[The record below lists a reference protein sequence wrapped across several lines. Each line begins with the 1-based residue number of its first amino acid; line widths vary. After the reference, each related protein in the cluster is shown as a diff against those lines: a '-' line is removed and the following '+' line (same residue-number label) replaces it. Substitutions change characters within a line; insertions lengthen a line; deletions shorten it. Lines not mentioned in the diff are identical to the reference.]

1 MSASGERRAPRGLPE
16 RRRRE
21 RENELMIPEHYLEK
35 VYAGFLGK
43 CVGIRLGAPVEPSIW
58 TMERIK
64 MTYGYIDRY
73 VKYYKTFAADD
84 DSNGPAY
91 FIRALLDDATDREPT
106 PDDVARAWLNYAREG
121 VGMFWWGG
129 YGVSTEHT
137 AYSNLRAGIPAPQS
151 GSIRQNGEIIAQQI
165 GGQIFIDTFG
175 LVNPCDP
182 EKAARYGEIA
192 ASVSHDGEGLNGAR
206 FFCAAISE
214 AFRTADV
221 KRIVEAGL
229 STIPESSDYYRVA
242 RTVMAFQTEH
252 PEDFRACMEM
262 LDRDW
267 NMTKFPGNC
276 HIIPNAGVCIL
287 ALMYGGGDYAKTIE
301 IACNCGL
308 DTDCNAG
315 NVGTVM
321 GVACGLDAI
330 PEKYRAPVNDGIVLS
345 GISGYL
351 NILDLPTFAKQLA
364 LIGYRIAG
372 EKAPEQIVNSFRP
385 GELYFDFML
394 PGSLHNFRSS
404 DESICQLRHSDESI
418 STGGSLEILYS
429 QLYRSQQCRIFYKPF
444 YTRDDFSDERYMPAF
459 SPQVVCGQDVR
470 FQLYVDQWQGGDMIG
485 VNPYVHTI
493 NGTTKIVAYTQP
505 AQGEWIEVRFTVP
518 DTNGEII
525 DEVGFVMEGLS
536 RKTDRSRGRALMT
549 GFSVSGEGR
558 YNVDFSRQRVDFG
571 SVTPLVHTGAAWRRV
586 GNTLCHTRCKESF
599 SYTGNYYAKDQS
611 VAVDMT
617 PNCGDQHLLAVRAGG
632 IERGY
637 FAGLD
642 RDGTVAIY
650 KNEFGIQKLAHAP
663 FAWRTDQKYRVE
675 FSAVGDCL
683 TLAVD
688 GVAVLSVK
696 DETFGSGMV
705 GFGSLSIGRTTYQNL
720 TVWNS

>member
-1 MSASGERRAPRGLPE
+1 
-16 RRRRE
+16 
-21 RENELMIPEHYLEK
+21 MIPEHYLEK

-58 TMERIK
+58 TMERIQK
-64 MTYGYIDRY
+64 TYGYIDRY
-73 VKYYKTFAADD
+73 VKHYKTFAADD

-129 YGVSTEHT
+129 YGISTEHT
-137 AYSNLRAGIPAPQS
+137 AYSNLRVGIPAPQS

-192 ASVSHDGEGLNGAR
+192 ASVSHDGEGLYGAR
-206 FFCAAISE
+206 FFCAAIAE
-214 AFRTADV
+214 AFRTPDV
-221 KRIVEAGL
+221 RQIVETGL

-242 RTVMAFQTEH
+242 RAVMAFYTEH

-287 ALMYGGGDYAKTIE
+287 ALMYGEGNYSKTIE
-301 IACNCGL
+301 IACTCGL

-330 PEKYRAPVNDGIVLS
+330 PEKYRAPINDGIVLS

-372 EKAPEQIVNSFRP
+372 ETAPEQIVNSYRP
-385 GELYFDFML
+385 GELYFDFAL
-394 PGSLHNFRSS
+394 PGSLHNFHSS
-404 DESICQLRHSDESI
+404 DESICQIRHSDESD

-429 QLYRSQQCRIFYKPF
+429 QLYRSQQCKIYYKPF

-459 SPQVVCGQDVR
+459 SPQVVAGQDVR
-470 FQLYVDQWQGGDMIG
+470 FQFFIDQWQGSDMIG
-485 VNPYVHTI
+485 LNPYVHTI
-493 NGTTKIVAYTQP
+493 SGTTKIVAYTRP
-505 AQGEWIEVRFTVP
+505 TQGEWAEVRFTVP
-518 DTNGEII
+518 DTDGEII
-525 DEVGFVMEGLS
+525 DEIGFVMEGLS

-558 YNVDFSRQRVDFG
+558 YSVDFSKQRVDFG
-571 SVTPLVHTGAAWRRV
+571 SVTPLVHTNTAWRKV
-586 GNTLCHTRCKESF
+586 GDALCHTRCKDSF

-617 PNCGDQHLLAVRAGG
+617 PNCGDQHMLAVRAGG

-637 FAGLD
+637 FAGFD
-642 RDGTVAIY
+642 KDGTVAIY
-650 KNEFGIQKLAHAP
+650 KNEFGIQRLNSAP
-663 FAWRTDQKYRVE
+663 FDWRIDQKYRIE
-675 FSAVGDCL
+675 FSAVGDLL
-683 TLAVD
+683 TLTVD
-688 GVAVLSVK
+688 GADVLSAK
-696 DETFGSGMV
+696 DETFCSGMV
-705 GFGSLSIGRTTYQNL
+705 GFGSLSIGRTTFKNL
-720 TVWNS
+720 SIWNS